1 MGLISNSTT
10 IFDAG
15 SLDSGVSKGALTFIK
30 KISITSSTASVSF
43 VHGSSSVVFDG
54 TYKEYFLT
62 VNNFHHDQ
70 TGTEL
75 EFQCS
80 TNSGSSYGVTNTNT
94 GIEAYHNQADTAT
107 ALGYGTFYD
116 FIQSTDYINFGA
128 TTGGSGSED
137 DECTSGWL
145 RIFDPANT
153 TYQKHWQLESSTIT
167 HSENCVRLQCS
178 GYFNTTSAVNAIN
191 FKCNSGNIIHGDFC
205 LYGIN

>member
-1 MGLISNSTT
+1 MGLISNGTT

-15 SLDSGVSKGALTFIK
+15 SLDSSLAKGAMTFIK
-30 KISITSSTASVSF
+30 KISITSSTANISF
-43 VHGSSSVVFDG
+43 VNGSNSVIFDG
-54 TYKEYFLT
+54 TYKEYLFT
-62 VNNFHHDQ
+62 FNNLHNDQ
-70 TGTEL
+70 TGTEH

-80 TNSGSSYGVTNTNT
+80 TNSGSSYGVTQTNT
-94 GIEAYHNQADTAT
+94 GIEAYHTQSDSAAVLN
-107 ALGYGTFYD
+107 YGTFYD

-137 DECTSGWL
+137 DESTSGWL

-178 GYFNTTSAVNAIN
+178 GYFNTTSAINAIN
-191 FKCNSGNIIHGDFC
+191 FKTNSGNTIHGDFC
-205 LYGIN
+205 LYGIS